1 MLEGILRSSS
11 IELAA
16 AIVREKLLTLL
27 RARVKLFLSSWHGA
41 YMMLLRVID
50 LKIASNVA
58 AKGSTYADISTSLT
72 VMTYDA
78 RC

>member
-16 AIVREKLLTLL
+16 AIVREMLLTLL

-41 YMMLLRVID
+41 TMLRVID
-50 LKIASNVA
+50 LKIVSNVA
-58 AKGSTYADISTSLT
+58 AEGSTHADISTSLI

>member
-16 AIVREKLLTLL
+16 AIVREMLLTLL

-41 YMMLLRVID
+41 TMLRVD
-50 LKIASNVA
+50 LKIVSNVVA
-58 AKGSTYADISTSLT
+58 EGSTHADISTSLI